1 MEINKVDI
9 LMMEGVILSSL
20 CFQLI
25 QPTILTFLEGFIE
38 MDEVESMRRTSPFTW
53 PKPLS

>member
-1 MEINKVDI
+1 VDI

-38 MDEVESMRRTSPFTW
+38 MDEVDKYEEN
-53 PKPLS
+53 LALYLA